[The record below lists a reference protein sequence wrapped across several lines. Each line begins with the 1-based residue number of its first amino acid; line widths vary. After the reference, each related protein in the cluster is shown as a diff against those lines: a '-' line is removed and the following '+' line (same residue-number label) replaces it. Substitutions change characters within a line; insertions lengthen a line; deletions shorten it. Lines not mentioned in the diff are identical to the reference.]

1 MIGEE
6 PFPQKSDDEGIKSE
20 FITQCVG
27 LSAIKTQVESYAEL
41 VSKTLLKSQV
51 AATSKYNV
59 G

>member
-6 PFPQKSDDEGIKSE
+6 PLPQKSDDEEIKSE
-20 FITQCVG
+20 FIMQCVG

-51 AATSKYNV
+51 AAASKYNV